1 MRWTCPKCGKKLEVS
16 NEQLIANDGVI
27 VCPQCLLQAHQ
38 PIPKARITPREDT
51 PRTTAPRRKQQ
62 QQSISFDS
70 NEPPEYKPSNTT
82 PPPHKTRMKQAST
95 SYRYTGLTG
104 SSNNDE
110 SKWPAA
116 PKRKTTGKKK
126 SKKKKQDSGMSAWG
140 CMGRT
145 IVFTLVLFA
154 AYVFF
159 GLLLEALQ

>member
-1 MRWTCPKCGKKLEVS
+1 MRWTCPKCGKKLDIS

-38 PIPKARITPREDT
+38 PIPKARVTARDDNERS
-51 PRTTAPRRKQQ
+51 RTTATRRKA
-62 QQSISFDS
+62 QQSISFD
-70 NEPPEYKPSNTT
+70 NNTPPEYKPTS

-95 SYRYTGLTG
+95 SYRYTGLSGSNDTG
-104 SSNNDE
+104 TQR
-110 SKWPAA
+110 PAA
-116 PKRKTTGKKK
+116 KKRTTGRKK
-126 SKKKKQDSGMSAWG
+126 SKKKKQEGMSAWG
-140 CMGRT
+140 CLGST

>member
-38 PIPKARITPREDT
+38 PIPKARITAREDK
-51 PRTTAPRRKQQ
+51 PRTTAPKYKPQ
-62 QQSISFDS
+62 QQSISFENS
-70 NEPPEYKPSNTT
+70 TPPEYKPST
-82 PPPHKTRMKQAST
+82 PPPHKTRMKQATT

-104 SSNNDE
+104 SGDTQR
-110 SKWPAA
+110 PAT
-116 PKRKTTGKKK
+116 KKKSTGKKK
-126 SKKKKQDSGMSAWG
+126 SKKKKKQEGMSAWG

-145 IVFTLVLFA
+145 VVFTLVLFA